1 MDFAEPIDVTP
12 VEVSAPAALAD
23 RTTLEPDGTLVID
36 ILVRPACAPAM
47 EDDEIVVCAPEAAPP
62 VPGADGT
69 FTTEDVKPEIQLAPN
84 LRMRARGQ
92 SDERTGEEML
102 LIDLIYRF

>member
-1 MDFAEPIDVTP
+1 MDFAEPIDVAP

-36 ILVRPACAPAM
+36 ILVRPTCAPAM
-47 EDDEIVVCAPEAAPP
+47 EDEIVVCAPDAAQPL
-62 VPGADGT
+62 PGADGT

-84 LRMRARGQ
+84 IRTRARGQ